1 MEDLT
6 GKEIGP
12 YRIVGP
18 LGAGGMAAVYKAY
31 QAGMDRYVAV
41 KILPQFFAGNPEFVK
56 RFDREAKLIAGLQH
70 PRILPVHDYGKAEDY
85 NYLVMSLVDTGTLE
99 DVMTKGPIPLDQARD
114 LLSQVGDALDYAHSK
129 GVIHRDIKP
138 SNILMDS
145 RGNCLLTDFGIAKM
159 VEGMTELTK
168 PGGIVGTPSY
178 MSPEQGLGEDIDGR
192 SDIYS
197 LGVILYQMV
206 TGRLPFSAETP
217 VATVLKHIND
227 PLPPPSK
234 IKADLPRPVEA
245 VILKSMAKSRDERY
259 PTAGAFV
266 KALDAAIPRGGD
278 HAEDDETIAGTIV
291 APAIGS
297 SAANRGGW
305 RALPLPRVAAIA
317 GSAVAVVGTIL
328 WLAFSGPADSPVT
341 TGEEAKS
348 PAKEAA
354 TPYDRGYQ
362 FLRAGNFEEA
372 QSTFETIANRPGESA
387 NLGREGMAAVSYEKN
402 EYDRA
407 AEIVNGMEPVTAYAY
422 TIKGNILFVRGEVQ
436 EATVSYREALR
447 VGSGAPWQ
455 MAVAYNRL
463 GRVDAGEG
471 RAEEALA
478 NYDRALSLNPV
489 YAEAHS
495 NRGVL
500 LARLDKPAEATAA
513 YRRAVE
519 ADPADLVALRLMK
532 EMEERQS
539 ELADQERKKRID
551 TLVGELAQ
559 RYREG
564 KFAGPAVGP
573 EEDTWTSRP
582 VALSFLPFKTAGT
595 FGLRDGTE
603 DFLLLQL
610 TDLIQE
616 SGRVTVVER
625 MILDD
630 LLQELSLASSELADQ
645 ATALKLGKVLGA
657 RLVAT
662 GSIARRAGRSLVS
675 LRLVET
681 ETTAVMGAF
690 SARLDPDDRLSVEK
704 LAARITGK
712 IEVEFPLRGLVA
724 ESKGDGTVVLNI
736 GSRQGVTTGLLMK
749 VIADG
754 EPVTVRGK
762 VVGRSSDDI
771 GFLEITS
778 VDKDF
783 SFGKVLKTSRSVEE
797 EMKVEEV
804 RTLKG

>member
-99 DVMTKGPIPLDQARD
+99 DVMAKGSIPLDQVRD
-114 LLSQVGDALDYAHSK
+114 LLSQIGAALDYAHSK

-197 LGVILYQMV
+197 LGVILYQMA

-227 PLPPPSK
+227 PLPPPTTV
-234 IKADLPRPVEA
+234 KADLPRSVEA
-245 VILKSMAKSRDERY
+245 VILKSMAKNRDERY

-266 KALDAAIPRGGD
+266 KALEAAIPRGGSAAD
-278 HAEDDETIAGTIV
+278 DDETIAGTLV
-291 APAIGS
+291 ASAIGS
-297 SAANRGGW
+297 PAANRGGW
-305 RALPLPRVAAIA
+305 RALPLPRVVAIA
-317 GSAVAVVGTIL
+317 GSAVAVMGALL

-341 TGEEAKS
+341 TT
-348 PAKEAA
+348 

-362 FLRAGNFEEA
+362 YLQAGNFEEA
-372 QSTFETIANRPGESA
+372 QSMFETMANRPGESA

-402 EYDRA
+402 EHDQA
-407 AEIVNGMEPVTAYAY
+407 VELVGGMEPVTAYAY
-422 TIKGNILFVRGEVQ
+422 TIKGNILFVKGKVQ
-436 EATVSYREALR
+436 EATISYREALR

-471 RAEEALA
+471 RVKKALA
-478 NYDRALSLNPV
+478 NYDQALSLNPA
-489 YAEAHS
+489 YAEAYT
-495 NRGVL
+495 NKGVL
-500 LARLDKPAEATAA
+500 LARMDKPAEAAVA

-519 ADPADLVALRLMK
+519 SDPADLVAMRLMK
-532 EMEERQS
+532 EMEQRQS

-564 KFAGPAVGP
+564 KFAGPAAGP
-573 EEDTWTSRP
+573 EEDAWTSRP
-582 VALSFLPFKTAGT
+582 LALSFVPFKVTGSFA
-595 FGLRDGTE
+595 LRDGTE

-610 TDLIQE
+610 TDLLQE
-616 SGRVTVVER
+616 SGRVTIVER
-625 MILDD
+625 MMLDD
-630 LLQELSLASSELADQ
+630 LLQELSLGSSELADP

-690 SARLDPDDRLSVEK
+690 SARIDLDDMSSVSK
-704 LAARITGK
+704 LAARMTDK
-712 IEVEFPLRGLVA
+712 IEAEFPLRGLVA
-724 ESKGDGTVVLNI
+724 ESKGDGTVVLNV

-762 VVGRSSDDI
+762 VVGHSAEEI

-783 SFGKVLKTSRSVEE
+783 SFGKVLKTSRAVEE
-797 EMKVEEV
+797 KMKVEEV

>member
-31 QAGMDRYVAV
+31 QEGMDRHVAL

-99 DVMTKGPIPLDQARD
+99 DVMAKGPASLDQVRD

-138 SNILMDS
+138 SNILMDP

-178 MSPEQGLGEDIDGR
+178 MSPEQGLGEEIDGR

-197 LGVILYQMV
+197 LGVILYQMA
-206 TGRLPFSAETP
+206 TGRLPFTAETP
-217 VATVLKHIND
+217 VATVLKHVND
-227 PLPPPSK
+227 PLPPPRA

-245 VILKSMAKSRDERY
+245 VILKAMAKSREERY

-266 KALDAAIPRGGD
+266 KALDAAIPRGSAA
-278 HAEDDETIAGTIV
+278 AEDDETIAGTLV
-291 APAIGS
+291 GPAIGS
-297 SAANRGGW
+297 TASGRGGW
-305 RALPLPRVAAIA
+305 RSLPLPRVAAIA
-317 GSAVAVVGTIL
+317 GGGAAVLGAIL
-328 WLAFSGPADSPVT
+328 WLTLSGPDDSPVT
-341 TGEEAKS
+341 TGEGPKA
-348 PAKEAA
+348 PAGETM
-354 TPYDRGYQ
+354 TPYDEGYRH
-362 FLRAGNFEEA
+362 LKAGNLAEA
-372 QSTFETIANRPGESA
+372 QSTFETIANRPGEDS
-387 NLGREGMAAVSYEKN
+387 NFGREGMAAVSYEKN

-407 AEIVNGMEPVTAYAY
+407 AELVGGMEPVTAYAY
-422 TIKGNILFVRGEVQ
+422 TIKGNILFVKGEVR
-436 EATVSYREALR
+436 EAAVSYREALK
-447 VGSGAPWQ
+447 VGAGAPWQ

-471 RAEEALA
+471 RTEEALA
-478 NYDRALSLNPV
+478 NYDRALSLNPA

-500 LARLDKPAEATAA
+500 LARMDKPAEATAA

-519 ADPADLVALRLMK
+519 ADPADLVAMRLMK
-532 EMEERQS
+532 EMEQRQS
-539 ELADQERKKRID
+539 ELADQERKKRVD

-564 KFAGPAVGP
+564 KFSGAGAGP
-573 EEDTWTSRP
+573 EEDAWTSRP
-582 VALSFLPFKTAGT
+582 LALSFLPFKTAGT
-595 FGLRDGTE
+595 LGLRDGTE

-610 TDLIQE
+610 TDLLQE

-630 LLQELSLASSELADQ
+630 LLQALSLASSELADQ

-690 SARLDPDDRLSVEK
+690 SAKLDPDDMSSVEK
-704 LAARITGK
+704 LAARMTEK
-712 IEVEFPLRGLVA
+712 IEAEFPLRGLVS
-724 ESKGDGTVVLNI
+724 ESKGDGTVVLNV
-736 GSRQGVTTGLLMK
+736 GSRQGVTAGLLMK

-762 VVGRSSDDI
+762 VVGRAAEEI

-783 SFGKVLKTSRSVEE
+783 SFGKVLKTSRAVEE
-797 EMKVEEV
+797 EMKVEEAKSI
-804 RTLKG
+804 KG